1 MPPTDAAL
9 LARVA
14 TGFGLGYIIGF
25 ERQLRGSAAGD
36 RTFALVGLAAAAI
49 TGVAAPSA
57 PAAIAGIVTG
67 VGFIGAAVVFRGDA
81 GRLHGVA
88 TAATILAVSA
98 LGIVVGFGHLIIGA
112 ASAVGV
118 LFCLE
123 LPHLR
128 WLQWLD
134 ARTYAD
140 RVANDPD
147 IPVTERPTPSD
158 GPTRPGPDHEGGE

>member
-1 MPPTDAAL
+1 MPPTEAAL

-14 TGFGLGYIIGF
+14 TGFGLGYLTGF
-25 ERQLRGSAAGD
+25 ERQLRGAAAGD
-36 RTFALVGLAAAAI
+36 RTFALIGLSAAAI
-49 TGVAAPSA
+49 TSVAATSA
-57 PAAIAGIVTG
+57 PAAISGIVTG
-67 VGFIGAAVVFRGDA
+67 VGFIGAAVVFRGGS

-98 LGIVVGFGHLIIGA
+98 VGIVVGFGHLLIGTA
-112 ASAVGV
+112 AAGGV

-128 WLQWLD
+128 PLQWLD

-147 IPVTERPTPSD
+147 IPVRATPA
-158 GPTRPGPDHEGGE
+158 PPGPDRRGE